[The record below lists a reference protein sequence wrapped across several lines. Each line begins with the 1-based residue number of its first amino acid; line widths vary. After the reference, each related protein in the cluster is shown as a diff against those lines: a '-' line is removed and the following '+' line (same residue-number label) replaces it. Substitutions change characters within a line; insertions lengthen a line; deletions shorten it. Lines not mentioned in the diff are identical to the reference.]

1 MAYNFDLPI
10 ISYEQPRHIL
20 SGTHRNYLMHRI
32 PALLASSNETVSDD
46 GSSATMVSSYPN
58 SSYRNPAEVA
68 RRLAD
73 DLFLDTEFPHRL
85 FLPHNFTPSYNYP
98 LVVWLHSEASS
109 EMELDSVM
117 ESLSDQNYIAVA
129 PRANIRS
136 STKQRLFQWGNSK
149 ADFAFAEE
157 AVCDCISSAVELLPV
172 RTDRVFLAGFG
183 LGGTVAQWIGL
194 QYSNMVAGVVSL
206 SGAMPSLGG
215 SLSNWKSSRHLPVL
229 FSHRRGSSLCSHSDL
244 QNAMRFSHRA
254 GLNYRF
260 STLWS
265 EEDSFSEA
273 DELST
278 SMLAVANRFMMG
290 IVTNSEI
297 SFEPESN
304 RDHLVGPFGVN

>member
-1 MAYNFDLPI
+1 
-10 ISYEQPRHIL
+10 
-20 SGTHRNYLMHRI
+20 MHRI
-32 PALLASSNETVSDD
+32 PALLASSNETASVDK
-46 GSSATMVSSYPN
+46 SSATMVSSY
-58 SSYRNPAEVA
+58 SDMSYRTPAEVA

-73 DLFLDTEFPHRL
+73 ELFLDTEFPHRL
-85 FLPHNFTPSYNYP
+85 FLPHNFTPSYDYP
-98 LVVWLHSEASS
+98 LVVWLHSDRSS

-149 ADFAFAEE
+149 TDVAFAEA
-157 AVCDCISSAVELLPV
+157 AVCDCIASAKELLPV
-172 RTDRVFLAGFG
+172 KTDRVFLAGFG
-183 LGGTVAQWIGL
+183 TGGTMAQWIGL
-194 QYSNMVAGVVSL
+194 QYSNLVAGVVSL

-215 SLSNWKSSRHLPVL
+215 SLSNWKTTRHLPVL

-265 EEDSFSEA
+265 EEDTFSEA
-273 DELST
+273 DELSS

-290 IVTNSEI
+290 IVTNSDI
-297 SFEPESN
+297 SLEPEFN

>member
-1 MAYNFDLPI
+1 
-10 ISYEQPRHIL
+10 
-20 SGTHRNYLMHRI
+20 MHRI
-32 PALLASSNETVSDD
+32 PALLASSNETASVDK
-46 GSSATMVSSYPN
+46 SSATMVSSY
-58 SSYRNPAEVA
+58 SDTSYRTPAEVA

-73 DLFLDTEFPHRL
+73 ELFLDTEFPHRL
-85 FLPHNFTPSYNYP
+85 FLPHNFTPSYDYP
-98 LVVWLHSEASS
+98 LVVWLHSDRSS

-149 ADFAFAEE
+149 TDFAFAEE
-157 AVCDCISSAVELLPV
+157 AVCDCIASAKELLPV
-172 RTDRVFLAGFG
+172 KTDRVFLAGFG
-183 LGGTVAQWIGL
+183 TGGTMAQWIGL
-194 QYSNMVAGVVSL
+194 QYSNLVAGVVSL

-215 SLSNWKSSRHLPVL
+215 SLSNWKTTRHLPVL
-229 FSHRRGSSLCSHSDL
+229 FSHRRDSSLCSHSDL

-265 EEDSFSEA
+265 EEDAFREA
-273 DELST
+273 DELSS

-290 IVTNSEI
+290 IVTNSDI
-297 SFEPESN
+297 SLEPEFN

>member
-1 MAYNFDLPI
+1 
-10 ISYEQPRHIL
+10 
-20 SGTHRNYLMHRI
+20 MHRI
-32 PALLASSNETVSDD
+32 PALLASSNETASVDK
-46 GSSATMVSSYPN
+46 SSATMVSSY
-58 SSYRNPAEVA
+58 SGTSYRTPAELA

-73 DLFLDTEFPHRL
+73 ELFLDTEFPHRL
-85 FLPHNFTPSYNYP
+85 FLPHNFTPSYDYP
-98 LVVWLHSEASS
+98 LVVWLHSDRSS

-149 ADFAFAEE
+149 TDFAFAEE
-157 AVCDCISSAVELLPV
+157 AVCDCIASAKELLPV
-172 RTDRVFLAGFG
+172 KTDRVFLAGFG
-183 LGGTVAQWIGL
+183 TGGTMAQWIGL
-194 QYSNMVAGVVSL
+194 QYSNLVAGVVSL

-215 SLSNWKSSRHLPVL
+215 SLSNWKTTRHLPVL

-265 EEDSFSEA
+265 EEDAFREA
-273 DELST
+273 DELSS

-290 IVTNSEI
+290 IVTNSDI
-297 SFEPESN
+297 SLEPEFN

>member
-1 MAYNFDLPI
+1 
-10 ISYEQPRHIL
+10 
-20 SGTHRNYLMHRI
+20 MHRI
-32 PALLASSNETVSDD
+32 PALLASSNETASVDK
-46 GSSATMVSSYPN
+46 SSATMVSSYTDT
-58 SSYRNPAEVA
+58 SYRTPAEVA

-73 DLFLDTEFPHRL
+73 ELFLDTEFPHRL
-85 FLPHNFTPSYNYP
+85 FLPHNFTPSYDYP
-98 LVVWLHSEASS
+98 LVVWLHSDRSS

-129 PRANIRS
+129 PRANKRS

-149 ADFAFAEE
+149 TDFAFAEE
-157 AVCDCISSAVELLPV
+157 AVCDCIASAKELLPV
-172 RTDRVFLAGFG
+172 KTDRVFLAGFG
-183 LGGTVAQWIGL
+183 TGGTMAQWIGL
-194 QYSNMVAGVVSL
+194 QYSNLVAGVVSL

-215 SLSNWKSSRHLPVL
+215 SLSNWKTTRHLPVL

-265 EEDSFSEA
+265 EEDTFSEA
-273 DELST
+273 DELSS

-290 IVTNSEI
+290 IVTNSDI
-297 SFEPESN
+297 SLEPEFN

>member
-10 ISYEQPRHIL
+10 INEPPRQIL
-20 SGTHRNYLMHRI
+20 SSTHRNYLMHRI
-32 PALLASSNETVSDD
+32 PALLASSNETASVDK
-46 GSSATMVSSYPN
+46 SSATMVSSY
-58 SSYRNPAEVA
+58 SDMSYRTPAEVA

-73 DLFLDTEFPHRL
+73 ELYLDTEFPHRL
-85 FLPHNFTPSYNYP
+85 FLPHNFTPSYDYP
-98 LVVWLHSEASS
+98 LVVWLHSDRSS

-149 ADFAFAEE
+149 TDVAFAEE
-157 AVCDCISSAVELLPV
+157 AVCDCIASAKELLPV
-172 RTDRVFLAGFG
+172 KTDRVFLAGFG
-183 LGGTVAQWIGL
+183 TGGTMAQWIGL
-194 QYSNMVAGVVSL
+194 QYSNLVAGVVSL

-215 SLSNWKSSRHLPVL
+215 SLSNWKTTRHLPVL

-265 EEDSFSEA
+265 EEDTFSEA
-273 DELST
+273 DELSS

-290 IVTNSEI
+290 IVTNSDI
-297 SFEPESN
+297 SLEPEFN